1 MPVFTQRSGGSPEE
15 VARGSLAL
23 AVSGIEAEPGHQLK
37 DSATRVCIMLSSVVL
52 SKLTNVR
59 MCHRSSPKRL

>member
-1 MPVFTQRSGGSPEE
+1 MPVFTHRSGGSPEE

-23 AVSGIEAEPGHQLK
+23 AVSGIEVELGHQLK
-37 DSATRVCIMLSSVVL
+37 GIMLSSVVL